1 MSEKLKKEKNILMTT
16 MSKLNRMDTINY
28 YYSNKTENGIPL
40 FCDGISSVEDGSK
53 YILSQYP
60 INEILVVGTS
70 ETFSADDGLVA
81 ENLADYNFWKK
92 IYKEW
97 EEDYLYGTGNKNNHK
112 ISAYEFYKLC
122 ITEYLNHETV
132 ISSGIAFSSV
142 SGQARRD
149 KIEKIALDVV
159 MDIEGGGYICPGD
172 IGKVIAECML
182 QAGKFQNIIQEI
194 KNRIENDIEQAFQ
207 EEEGYLQYISQKKEL
222 FSKRINIAIKNNEYQ
237 NLRKDIEKDSSLSIL
252 EREFLFVSLLRKIDN
267 LYYEKEKIHMEAEAG
282 RLRKENAKLQ
292 YQIQNLKKQR
302 AGKELDFAKYILYQ
316 HIESVYKM
324 KPYPGKPEKISIRFV
339 PEKTEENFDNI
350 AGIINEIYAG
360 EGQPVN
366 LYVDMQGGN
375 RTSGYV
381 RNSILSILNNQD
393 TSHIQIRKIIATD
406 FIPGKPQPSEIVDET
421 KRYRINDLVSGMN
434 AFIRYGKAD
443 MLVKYCEDMEEKE
456 DSKVRQLTDKMKEI
470 DDAISLCNIQG
481 LRDGISALSGIVNQ
495 EHSVKP
501 ESYVSNIFQIM
512 EDSIRRDYGKLLEDT
527 EVDYID
533 LIDWCQR
540 KGLIQQALTI
550 IEDKMPAVLLEK
562 FIHIDIWKKDGNRRC
577 DVTSKELASVLNPPS
592 WEKRQENMLFYGLIK
607 VIRLNFCHKILDKIC
622 KTYFL
627 KMYKLKDTDEEAKKA
642 LNIFTGK
649 NNNTNGIYIL
659 IDKLKTHDLKIAGFS
674 GNEDCDK
681 LKFKLFKRFINI
693 YLKSCN
699 AIMPPDVQKR
709 LELNNIDE
717 EYILKQ
723 KKQLLDKYDNNEEI
737 TDSYCKFQEISS
749 RYGDDK
755 WINKL
760 FLDPG
765 IYAGLCSNSKEYFL
779 HIIEGTPFKT
789 LAGLK
794 NEEYIISN
802 KNDTEIIVKAELL
815 EKLNKTE
822 LERLLILHEAL
833 KNERNNI
840 NHASDKVIRLPL
852 KIVKKAVQE
861 YIEIYRS
868 LSVADEDFQIK

>member
-1 MSEKLKKEKNILMTT
+1 MYTGLKREKNILMTT

-28 YYSNKTENGIPL
+28 YYSDKTEGGIPL

-60 INEILVVGTS
+60 IDEILVVGTS
-70 ETFSADDGLVA
+70 ETFSTDDGLVVG
-81 ENLADYNFWKK
+81 NLADYNFWQD

-97 EEDYLYGTGNKNNHK
+97 EEDYLYGTGKKNNHG
-112 ISAYEFYKLC
+112 ISAYEFYKLR
-122 ITEYLNHETV
+122 ITEYLNHETA

-149 KIEKIALDVV
+149 KIEKIALNVV
-159 MDIEGGGYICPGD
+159 MDIEGNGYICPGD

-182 QAGKFQNIIQEI
+182 SARKFQNIIKEI
-194 KNRIENDIEQAFQ
+194 QNRIEDDIEQAFQ

-222 FSKRINIAIKNNEYQ
+222 FSRRIDIAIKNNEYQ
-237 NLRKDIEKDSSLSIL
+237 NLRKDIERDSSLSIL

-302 AGKELDFAKYILYQ
+302 AGKELDFAKYVLYQ
-316 HIESVYKM
+316 HIESIYKM
-324 KPYPGKPEKISIRFV
+324 KPYSDRPEKIAIRFV

-360 EGQPVN
+360 EEQPVN

-381 RNSILSILNNQD
+381 RNAILSILNNQD
-393 TSHIQIRKIIATD
+393 TSHIKIQKIIATD

-481 LRDGISALSGIVNQ
+481 LRDGIGALSEIINPG
-495 EHSVKP
+495 HSVKP
-501 ESYVSNIFQIM
+501 KSYVSNIFQIM
-512 EDSIRRDYGKLLEDT
+512 EDSICRDYGKLLEDT
-527 EVDYID
+527 EIDYMD

-562 FIHIDIWKKDGNRRC
+562 FIHIDIWKKEGNRKC
-577 DVTSKELASVLNPPS
+577 EVTSKELKGVLKSPN
-592 WEKRQENMLFYGLIK
+592 WEKRRANILFYELIK
-607 VIRLNFCHKILDKIC
+607 SMRSDFCHKMLEKIC
-622 KTYFL
+622 QAYFSKIYNL
-627 KMYKLKDTDEEAKKA
+627 KNADINEEVKKV
-642 LNIFTGK
+642 LNIFWDKNK
-649 NNNTNGIYIL
+649 NNNSIYIL
-659 IDKLKTHDLKIAGFS
+659 IDKLKKYDLKIAGFS
-674 GNEDCDK
+674 DGEDGDE
-681 LKFKLFKRFINI
+681 LEFKLFKRFINI
-693 YLKSCN
+693 YLKN
-699 AIMPPDVQKR
+699 YNILMLPDLQRR
-709 LELNNIDE
+709 LGLNYVCGNCV
-717 EYILKQ
+717 LKQ
-723 KKQLLDKYDNNEEI
+723 KNKLLDKYNNGEEI
-737 TDSYCKFQEISS
+737 TDFYCWFREISDICE
-749 RYGDDK
+749 DDK
-755 WINKL
+755 WVKKL
-760 FLDPG
+760 LLNPS
-765 IYAGLCSNSKEYFL
+765 IYAGLVLDDKEYCFDIVNGIPL
-779 HIIEGTPFKT
+779 KT

-794 NEEYIISN
+794 NQEYIISQ
-802 KNDTEIIVKAELL
+802 KDDIEIIVKVKLPGNLKKMELD
-815 EKLNKTE
+815 KL
-822 LERLLILHEAL
+822 LLLHEAL
-833 KNERNNI
+833 KSERNNI
-840 NHASDKVIRLPL
+840 NHASDKGMRLPL

-868 LSVADEDFQIK
+868 LLVMD